1 MIDSMLRLLFFIIFS
16 LFLFGAPNEAEAQ
29 CISFAKSVCKSKLG
43 SFVHDGNYN
52 AVNMSEGESAELIK
66 TFFSGQRYR
75 IVFCKVDQL
84 PKIRFWVTDSKGR
97 VLFDNSTQNYTD
109 TWDFESEKTQMLC
122 VNFMVMEHASSKSNS
137 IVSGCVAVLFGIE
150 DN

>member
-1 MIDSMLRLLFFIIFS
+1 MLKVFFPIVFSFFLL
-16 LFLFGAPNEAEAQ
+16 GASPLVHAQ
-29 CISFAKSVCKSKLG
+29 CISFAKSICKSKLG

-52 AVNMSEGESAELIK
+52 AVNMSEGESGELIK

-84 PKIRFWVTDSKGR
+84 PKIRFWVTDARGKI
-97 VLFDNSTQNYTD
+97 LFDNAFQGYTD
-109 TWDFESEKTQMLC
+109 TWDFEIERTQMLS
-122 VNFMVMEHASSKSNS
+122 VNFMVLEHPANDNNS

-150 DN
+150 DK